1 MNKVFLIALLIA
13 VQSSVNINCIQS
25 KFVTLWTP
33 KFVKENETLYVY
45 YTTKEAI
52 DDEIDINI
60 LFQKSGITH
69 TLNEGKLFNEIKFTD
84 TSTVNNKNNWKV
96 NVTLAQNRPN
106 GIKMC
111 MLKIMNIKTERTSR
125 NIFIQ
130 LDKPVYKPG
139 DLVRFRVIVLD
150 NNLKLYHANNID
162 VNIIDALGNKLKV
175 TDDLSGRER
184 AVIVEKF
191 QLADET
197 VLGDW
202 KVEVIVEKQK
212 ATTKTFAVQKYVLP
226 PFEVVIRTSEK
237 HYHKDYD
244 IRIFFHG
251 RYSFEEYVK
260 GTFKIIITKK
270 TKDSSEQVYTKDV
283 WSDGKM
289 ESLTWKV
296 RDFPVT
302 VEYLEYEV
310 TAVLREPVSGIES
323 NSTTTFYVHNEQKYI
338 IKVGHPDKF
347 QPNLPF
353 RIKVFAYNW
362 EGYPVED
369 STENPDIQVSF
380 TTKNGI
386 FPSIYGNPK
395 LINGVATYEIRTDES
410 HMKFNIEVNFI
421 NSKVYRASIDRG
433 YQNVSIDGLAVSHSP
448 ESPKIGD
455 SVEIFVKSDS
465 SINNL
470 FVIYTTQ
477 RGNVAKEYVSCGGGN
492 ICKFKS
498 KIDESKVPSFT
509 VSVHQIVSRHQI
521 NKGKTTI
528 STASLGTNELTFDI
542 SKKETNPFKNVSM
555 KFKSISNSEVYILAF
570 DKRLSYL
577 GKGNDVTSEDI
588 RKSYEDYDG
597 ENNYLVIDLNI
608 NNDWHPCSEKELKF
622 IKKGRLSA
630 AQHSNT
636 GDTAVLIDDDFNDMD
651 IDPKADDANDDKSN
665 IDRVRQEFPET
676 WIFES
681 FKIDGGIE
689 KKMKMRVP
697 DAITTWMISA
707 FAVNSE
713 TAIAVATPKELT
725 VKMNF
730 FIKINL
736 PYSIRYKEIL
746 QVDVLVYN
754 YVEKSKK
761 LTVDVKLENLDK
773 KHPKTG
779 ATIKEFEFI
788 DQNSCTQSKKDSETR
803 SNIEV
808 QERTV
813 KKFHFLSGQIQMT
826 TRMSSKEKSYF
837 R

>member
-1 MNKVFLIALLIA
+1 M
-13 VQSSVNINCIQS
+13 
-25 KFVTLWTP
+25 TLWTP

-96 NVTLAQNRPN
+96 NVTLAQNHPN

-433 YQNVSIDGLAVSHSP
+433 YQNVSIDGLVVSHSP
-448 ESPKIGD
+448 E
-455 SVEIFVKSDS
+455 
-465 SINNL
+465 
-470 FVIYTTQ
+470 
-477 RGNVAKEYVSCGGGN
+477 R
-492 ICKFKS
+492 
-498 KIDESKVPSFT
+498 
-509 VSVHQIVSRHQI
+509 
-521 NKGKTTI
+521 
-528 STASLGTNELTFDI
+528 
-542 SKKETNPFKNVSM
+542 
-555 KFKSISNSEVYILAF
+555 
-570 DKRLSYL
+570 
-577 GKGNDVTSEDI
+577 
-588 RKSYEDYDG
+588 
-597 ENNYLVIDLNI
+597 
-608 NNDWHPCSEKELKF
+608 
-622 IKKGRLSA
+622 
-630 AQHSNT
+630 
-636 GDTAVLIDDDFNDMD
+636 
-651 IDPKADDANDDKSN
+651 
-665 IDRVRQEFPET
+665 
-676 WIFES
+676 
-681 FKIDGGIE
+681 
-689 KKMKMRVP
+689 
-697 DAITTWMISA
+697 
-707 FAVNSE
+707 
-713 TAIAVATPKELT
+713 
-725 VKMNF
+725 
-730 FIKINL
+730 
-736 PYSIRYKEIL
+736 
-746 QVDVLVYN
+746 
-754 YVEKSKK
+754 
-761 LTVDVKLENLDK
+761 
-773 KHPKTG
+773 
-779 ATIKEFEFI
+779 
-788 DQNSCTQSKKDSETR
+788 
-803 SNIEV
+803 
-808 QERTV
+808 
-813 KKFHFLSGQIQMT
+813 
-826 TRMSSKEKSYF
+826 
-837 R
+837 